1 MSKVK
6 YVISALLFLPVLVLG
21 ALMLDYAFLGN
32 YQEVRVVMAGYDPK
46 DFFAGYYI
54 NMRPD
59 WKKTDCGQFA
69 DNICPQERFSQ
80 NYRYYINI
88 KESAPLTKA
97 VNEGIIEMVFA
108 YYPDKEP
115 RTIDLLIDGVSYEE
129 YAEFQ
134 AKQK

>member
-6 YVISALLFLPVLVLG
+6 YVIFALLFLPVLVLG
-21 ALMLDYAFLGN
+21 AVMLNNIFLGK
-32 YQEVRVVMAGYDPK
+32 YHEVRVVMAGYDPK
-46 DFFAGYYI
+46 DFLAGYYI

-59 WKKTDCGQFA
+59 WGKTDCTQFVDNVCPRNQFA
-69 DNICPQERFSQ
+69 D

-88 KESAPLTKA
+88 KESNSLTKA
-97 VNEGIIEMVFA
+97 VNDGIIEMVFA